1 MKKAT
6 FKNFATIAAL
16 ALVFA
21 IAFGITFGV
30 CDAHVFAPAEVGYA
44 SSAETSAT
52 SDYYASIEAIDASV
66 KGSSF
71 RTQLARLIG
80 PSSNG
85 GTHKSQ
91 PTYKGLINVF
101 PDTDANPSNKSQM
114 LWYYTGTVAKSGTNR
129 EHVWPKNGGKAF
141 PAESETGSDAHH
153 LRPTDQQLNSS
164 RSSLS
169 FGEVPQVAGNIV
181 KEYGSTT
188 YSNLCYKTSQYFYP
202 GVGYRGSTARI
213 LMYVQT
219 RWGDAYN
226 LQFVLGDGNNK
237 TIGDIETLMK
247 WHLEEPVT
255 EAEKL
260 RNDEVQKIQG
270 NRNPFIDHPE
280 YAERIYCYDGKSY
293 NSKLQAVVAAHA
305 GTEPITK
312 ISFKET
318 SVSLGVG
325 ETTTLTPTYAP
336 TNAKREVTWTSSD
349 STVASV
355 DANGKVTAK
364 ANGTATI
371 TVASKENSSIKA
383 SVTVTVKSV
392 TSISVS
398 GAPTKTTYNDGEAF
412 SSAGITV
419 TAHFS
424 DGTTKIVPNTS
435 CQWLDG
441 TTRANTLSAGS
452 ASVICKY
459 GTHEAIINGITVNK
473 VVAGTKTTINLDSTS
488 SSGSYAWYGWEANG
502 MQGKVYMYKNTQK
515 NAIQMNN
522 KTNVCCYLYNTTAA
536 PNNILSITIKLKE
549 GSDKTFEV
557 RTSNTPFTEGTSQPT
572 TGKSVGTITASTNA
586 TTLKINSTDKY
597 FAICYT
603 GTGACYI
610 ESIEILYGEE
620 TPVCDHTYGEWTI
633 TKAATT
639 ESTGLKSHSCTKC
652 GHTETQV
659 IPKVTCEHTYGNWT
673 VTKEATYQ
681 EEGSQSR
688 TCTKCNHTETQTIP
702 KLVCTDHTYGDWQ
715 VTKDPTYKEE
725 GSKTHSCTKCG
736 HTETES
742 IEKLVCT
749 DHSYGDWTVTK
760 EATET
765 ESGIKTRTC
774 ENCGH
779 KDEQVIP
786 KTGCD
791 HEFGGWYITKEPT
804 GTEAGEKTRKCLLCG
819 HAETAVVPATGE
831 VSDVTAKDFID
842 AVNAIKNA
850 TTEEEKADAIA
861 YAESVFGSLTSQD
874 KTSSEVTEA
883 FNTLYEIKNPP
894 TIIVVKEQLSGG
906 AIAGIVIGC
915 VASVSIVAVIA
926 ILATRKK
933 RLAK

>member
-21 IAFGITFGV
+21 IAFSITFGV
-30 CDAHVFAPAEVGYA
+30 CDAHVFAPVEVGYA

-52 SDYYASIEAIDASV
+52 SDYYASIESIDASV

-91 PTYKGLINVF
+91 PTYGELINVF
-101 PDTDANPSNKSQM
+101 PKTDANPDNKSQM
-114 LWYYTGTVAKSGTNR
+114 LWFYTGTVAKSGTNR
-129 EHVWPKNGGKAF
+129 EHVWPKDGGKAF
-141 PAESETGSDAHH
+141 PKETQTGSDAHH
-153 LRPTDQQLNSS
+153 LRPTDHNLNSTRQS
-164 RSSLS
+164 YS
-169 FGEVPQVAGNIV
+169 FGEVKQISGNIV
-181 KEYGSTT
+181 AEYGSKS
-188 YSNLCYKTSQYFYP
+188 YDNLCYLDKDLGLFYP
-202 GVGYRGSTARI
+202 GVGYRGATARI

-219 RWGDAYN
+219 RWGDQYN
-226 LQFVLGDGNNK
+226 LQFVLGAGHCK

-293 NSKLQAVVAAHA
+293 NSKLQAVVAEHA
-305 GTEPITK
+305 GTEPIAK

-398 GAPTKTTYNDGEAF
+398 GEPTKTTYNDGEAF
-412 SSAGITV
+412 APAGITV

-424 DGTTKIVPNTS
+424 DGTTKIVSNTS

-441 TTRANTLSAGS
+441 TTRANTLSTGS

-473 VVAGTKTTINLDSTS
+473 VVAGTKTTITLDSTS

-502 MQGKVYMYKNTQK
+502 MKGKVYMYKNTQK

-557 RTSNTPFTEGTSQPT
+557 RTSNTPFTDGTSQPT

-597 FAICYT
+597 FSIGYT

-639 ESTGLKSHSCTKC
+639 ERTGLKSHSCTKC

-659 IPKVTCEHTYGNWT
+659 IPKVTCEHTYG
-673 VTKEATYQ
+673 
-681 EEGSQSR
+681 
-688 TCTKCNHTETQTIP
+688 
-702 KLVCTDHTYGDWQ
+702 
-715 VTKDPTYKEE
+715 
-725 GSKTHSCTKCG
+725 
-736 HTETES
+736 
-742 IEKLVCT
+742 
-749 DHSYGDWTVTK
+749 DWTVTK

-779 KDEQVIP
+779 KEEQVIP

-831 VSDVTAKDFID
+831 VSEVTAKDFID
-842 AVNAIKNA
+842 AVNAINNT
-850 TTEEEKADAIA
+850 TTEEEKANAIA
-861 YAESVFGSLTSQD
+861 YAESVFGSLTSRD
-874 KTSSEVTEA
+874 KTSPEVTEA

-894 TIIVVKEQLSGG
+894 TIIVVKEQLPGG

-915 VASVSIVAVIA
+915 VASVAVVAVIA